1 MTRAGLPKIASL
13 LVLRVFLHRLLPL
26 FLLTRP
32 TSSSTLLS
40 LSEVFLISVK
50 KHTSIM
56 SEPESKNAMKKR
68 LKAEAAAKK
77 KAEKEG
83 ETRPSLLSLFAR
95 RYEFTNSLP
104 KTN

>member
-1 MTRAGLPKIASL
+1 
-13 LVLRVFLHRLLPL
+13 
-26 FLLTRP
+26 
-32 TSSSTLLS
+32 
-40 LSEVFLISVK
+40 
-50 KHTSIM
+50 M